1 MAGWLVRG
9 RSVQAKAFREADGGE
24 SDGGR
29 CRRRNFSSGRLH
41 ALRCRRMSAS
51 LGLDALPPQ

>member
-1 MAGWLVRG
+1 MAGWLVEAGASRQR
-9 RSVQAKAFREADGGE
+9 RSEKPTVAVAGAGT
-24 SDGGR
+24 
-29 CRRRNFSSGRLH
+29 SSGRLH